1 MRVLNFLP
9 NDYLTRRTLRRA
21 NLICLAVAGG
31 SLLVIGLVASGVF
44 FRMAGIRSMRGLV
57 DQQYEQA
64 SRQIEDLKQLEDR
77 KQGLLHKVELS
88 TALLERVPRSLLVA
102 RLTNCLPP
110 HASLT
115 SLQMQAA
122 DVDVPVPAAEAA
134 AAAPANPKAKGAAK
148 PATRKVTRLRFRLD
162 GLAETDVQVAKF
174 MSNLGEDPLFEDV
187 DLQFSEEFPYKEGV
201 TMRRFQL
208 ALLLS
213 TSAAKTL
220 EGPAPTAPAAP
231 AATEARTAQ
240 AAAPAATK
248 GKS

>member
-9 NDYLTRRTLRRA
+9 GDYLTRRTLRRA
-21 NLICLAVAGG
+21 HLICLAVAGG
-31 SLLVIGLVASGVF
+31 SLLVIGLVAGGIF

-88 TALLERVPRSLLVA
+88 SALLERVPRSLLVA
-102 RLTNCLPP
+102 RLTNCLPA

-115 SLQMQAA
+115 SLQMQTAEI
-122 DVDVPVPAAEAA
+122 DMPVAPTEV
-134 AAAPANPKAKGAAK
+134 APADPKAKGAAK

-174 MSNLGEDPLFEDV
+174 MSNLGDDPLFEEV

-213 TSAAKTL
+213 PSAAKTL
-220 EGPAPTAPAAP
+220 EGPAPAAGTAQ
-231 AATEARTAQ
+231 TAQ
-240 AAAPAATK
+240 AEAPVATK
-248 GKS
+248 GES

>member
-9 NDYLTRRTLRRA
+9 GDYVTRRLVRRA
-21 NLICLAVAGG
+21 NLLCLAVAGG
-31 SLLVIGLVASGVF
+31 SLLAIGLVTGGIYL
-44 FRMAGIRSMRGLV
+44 RMAGIRSMRGLV
-57 DQQYEQA
+57 DQQYAQA
-64 SRQIEDLKQLEDR
+64 SRQIEDLKQLENR

-102 RLTNCLPP
+102 RLTNCLP
-110 HASLT
+110 AQTSLT
-115 SLQMQAA
+115 SLQMQAEE
-122 DVDVPVPAAEAA
+122 VDVPLAPTEAA
-134 AAAPANPKAKGAAK
+134 AGAVAAADPKAKGAAK

-174 MSNLGEDPLFEDV
+174 MSNLGEDPLFEEV

-213 TSAAKTL
+213 PGAAKTL
-220 EGPAPTAPAAP
+220 EGRPPAAP
-231 AATEARTAQ
+231 EAAAAGTAQ
-240 AAAPAATK
+240 AAAPVATK